1 MLPIVAEGIFSLGA
15 KIIDSLFPNKAEA
28 DQAKLKLLELQ
39 QNGELAQLAADT
51 QLATSQTAIN
61 LEEAKSTNLFVSGWR
76 PAVGWVC
83 VLAFAAKYLAGPLVF
98 IVAQFTNHPIT
109 LPPIDMTEMLPILLG
124 MLGLGTLRS
133 MDKWK
138 SK

>member
-1 MLPIVAEGIFSLGA
+1 MGLAIPLLDGILKVVD
-15 KIIDSLFPNKAEA
+15 KIIPDPAAKAEA
-28 DQAKLKLLELQ
+28 QLKLLQLQ
-39 QNGELAQLAADT
+39 QTGELAELTADT
-51 QLATSQTAIN
+51 DLAKGQMAIN
-61 LEEAKSTNLFVSGWR
+61 QEEAKSDNLFVSGWR

-83 VLAFAAKYLAGPLVF
+83 VAAFAAKYIGGPALFVLSQYFGITLV
-98 IVAQFTNHPIT
+98 
-109 LPPIDMTEMLPILLG
+109 LPPIDMTEMLPILVG